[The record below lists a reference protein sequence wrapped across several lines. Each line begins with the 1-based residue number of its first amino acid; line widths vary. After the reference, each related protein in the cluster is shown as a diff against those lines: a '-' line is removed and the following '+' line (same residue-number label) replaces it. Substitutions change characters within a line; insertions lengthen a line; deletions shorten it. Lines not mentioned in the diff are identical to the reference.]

1 VRGACLTAP
10 DGSTNTYNYDTLNR
24 LSTLTN
30 SLTGQFGFGYDA
42 LSRRT
47 QLTRPNGIN
56 TNYSYDSV
64 SRLLSVLHQAGST
77 TLDVASYG
85 YDYAG
90 NRTSKTNYLNNI
102 SEGYTYDPIYQL
114 TQVTQGASTTESYS
128 YDAVGNRLSSQ
139 GVNPYSYNTSNQLT
153 ATPSGSYTYDNNGNT
168 LTDASGKTYTWDFE
182 NRLVQVVN
190 PGVGTTTFRYDPFGR
205 RSQKSGPLGATNYL
219 YDGAALLE
227 ELNNSGN
234 VLARYSQGAL
244 IDEPLSVL
252 RSGTTNYYQADG
264 IGTVTSLSNSTGG
277 LANTYTYDAFGKL
290 TGSTGTVMNTFQ
302 FTGREWDN
310 ETGLHYY
317 RARFYDAATGRFLS
331 EDQLRFGSGS
341 SDFYPYVSNRPLN
354 NSDPSGLCRIEVR
367 FALLGSI
374 CGKQW
379 YHAYIITSGD
389 GITSFFRG
397 GPHQRRPGGS
407 SGGSS
412 GYSSGSSTGSSRSCC
427 SGSSNSSHSSSGSP
441 FGTIETAFGTY
452 LPDTVDWETK
462 PVPTMTV
469 LDNAAPCDTYDTAL
483 TLAMQAIQN
492 ANTTY
497 DPFVDNSN
505 AVVTTAL
512 SDAGLQYGPPPVW
525 APGWGHSLPEG
536 GSCCKK

>member
-1 VRGACLTAP
+1 M
-10 DGSTNTYNYDTLNR
+10 
-24 LSTLTN
+24 
-30 SLTGQFGFGYDA
+30 
-42 LSRRT
+42 
-47 QLTRPNGIN
+47 
-56 TNYSYDSV
+56 
-64 SRLLSVLHQAGST
+64 
-77 TLDVASYG
+77 
-85 YDYAG
+85 
-90 NRTSKTNYLNNI
+90 
-102 SEGYTYDPIYQL
+102 
-114 TQVTQGASTTESYS
+114 
-128 YDAVGNRLSSQ
+128 
-139 GVNPYSYNTSNQLT
+139 
-153 ATPSGSYTYDNNGNT
+153 
-168 LTDASGKTYTWDFE
+168 
-182 NRLVQVVN
+182 
-190 PGVGTTTFRYDPFGR
+190 
-205 RSQKSGPLGATNYL
+205 
-219 YDGAALLE
+219 LE
-227 ELNNSGN
+227 ELNDSGA
-234 VLARYSQGAL
+234 VLTRYSQGAL

-252 RSGTTNYYQADG
+252 RGGTTNYYQADA
-264 IGTVTSLSNSTGG
+264 IGTVTSLSNSIGG
-277 LANTYTYDAFGKL
+277 LANTYTYDAFGRL
-290 TGSTGTVMNTFQ
+290 TASTGTVTNPFL

-310 ETGLHYY
+310 ETGLYYY
-317 RARFYDAATGRFLS
+317 RARLYDAATGRFLS

-397 GPHQRRPGGS
+397 GPHRRRPGGS

-462 PVPTMTV
+462 PVPTMTI